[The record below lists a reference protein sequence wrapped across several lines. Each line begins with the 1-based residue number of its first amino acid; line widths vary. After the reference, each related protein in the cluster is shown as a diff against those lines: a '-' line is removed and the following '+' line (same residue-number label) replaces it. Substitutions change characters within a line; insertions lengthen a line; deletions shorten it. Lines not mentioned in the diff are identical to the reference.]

1 MTLNFFTSEN
11 GFQKSLIDPS
21 SSIGTKKDYTTSLKR
36 EEFHSSR
43 SKSSDLKQSEQ
54 NEKFADMM
62 NSLKKKTTN
71 SDKTAPATEKK
82 IEAEIRADIALKSAE
97 ISLFKTKEAALSIEL
112 SAVQSDV
119 KAQDTDVNLANIV
132 ALNAEIQRLIEEQTQ
147 NNGVKG
153 DIQGDIVVTT
163 ETKSE
168 KIESIFALLASF
180 LNHGGDEDIKDGE
193 PDVAF
198 ISVLAQIQELAQSE
212 DAIAITSGLTPE
224 QLTALQD
231 YMQDY
236 VDGVL
241 EQRDQDVLEALAA
254 QWVSLNPPAKETVK
268 ETLKETVKEALQDSK
283 NQEMQIIRTKA
294 DTPKSKEQQTQARFE
309 GRYDARY
316 DGNSE
321 TARTNT
327 DDKNTT
333 DFKAT
338 LKNADAKSSGATATT
353 AKNDNTQSAGQRFL
367 QTTGL
372 ATQGQTSPADPTATT
387 PATVQSPLQSSMT
400 NVITQSQSATQAH
413 PATQMVSATIQKAVK
428 AGEDTTIKLK
438 LNPPEL
444 GRVEVKMSIDKDNVT
459 KIVLTAEKPETY
471 MMLKQDAEILERA
484 LSNAGLDTNGDLSF
498 ELASEDHDFGQ
509 DSKQG
514 RSKQNNN
521 SNGLPDEDI
530 IETSMDWQVD
540 PQTGQMHYNV
550 LV

>member
-36 EEFHSSR
+36 EEFSTSR
-43 SKSSDLKQSEQ
+43 SKNSDLKQSEQ
-54 NEKFADMM
+54 NDRFADMM
-62 NSLKKKTTN
+62 KGLKKKTTN
-71 SDKTAPATEKK
+71 SDKTSSTTETKT
-82 IEAEIRADIALKSAE
+82 EAEIRADVALKNAE
-97 ISLFKTKEAALSIEL
+97 ISLFKTEEAALAIDL
-112 SAVQSDV
+112 DAVQ
-119 KAQDTDVNLANIV
+119 AMDTDVNLANIA
-132 ALNAEIQRLIEEQTQ
+132 ALNAEIQRLIEEQSQ
-147 NNGVKG
+147 NRDTKG
-153 DIQGDIVVTT
+153 DIQGDIVVTA

-168 KIESIFALLASF
+168 KVESIFALLASF
-180 LNHGGDEDIKDGE
+180 LSHDSEEEIKNGE

-212 DAIAITSGLTPE
+212 DAVAITSGLTPE

-254 QWVSLNPPAKETVK
+254 QWVSLNPPTK

-283 NQEMQIIRTKA
+283 NQEMKIIPTKA
-294 DTPKSKEQQTQARFE
+294 DTPKSKDQQTQARFD

-327 DDKNTT
+327 DETST
-333 DFKAT
+333 ADFKAT
-338 LKNADAKSSGATATT
+338 LKDVDVKSSGKAAATQS
-353 AKNDNTQSAGQRFL
+353 DNTQSAGQRFL
-367 QTTGL
+367 QTAGL
-372 ATQGQTSPADPTATT
+372 ATQSQTAPTDSTATT
-387 PATVQSPLQSSMT
+387 ATTVQSPLQSSLT

-438 LNPPEL
+438 LDPPEL
-444 GRVEVKMSIDKDNVT
+444 GRVEVKMSIDKDNTT

-471 MMLKQDAEILERA
+471 MMLKQDAEMLERA
-484 LSNAGLDTNGDLSF
+484 LNDAGLDTNGDLSF

-514 RSKQNNN
+514 RSSKQDN
-521 SNGLPDEDI
+521 SNDMSDEDI

>member
-36 EEFHSSR
+36 EEFSTSR
-43 SKSSDLKQSEQ
+43 SKNSDLKQSEQ
-54 NEKFADMM
+54 NEQFADMM
-62 NSLKKKTTN
+62 KGLKKKTTN
-71 SDKTAPATEKK
+71 SDKTPSTAEAKTG
-82 IEAEIRADIALKSAE
+82 AEIRADVAIKTAE
-97 ISLFKTKEAALSIEL
+97 ISLFKTEEAALPVEL

-119 KAQDTDVNLANIV
+119 KVLGTDVNLANIA
-132 ALNAEIQRLIEEQTQ
+132 ALNAEIQRLIEEQSQ
-147 NNGVKG
+147 NSDTKG
-153 DIQGDIVVTT
+153 TIQGDIVVTA

-168 KIESIFALLASF
+168 KVESIFALLASF
-180 LNHGGDEDIKDGE
+180 LSHDGDEEIKNGE

-236 VDGVL
+236 VEGVL

-254 QWVSLNPPAKETVK
+254 QWVSLNPPTK

-283 NQEMQIIRTKA
+283 NQEMQIIPTKA
-294 DTPKSKEQQTQARFE
+294 DTPKAKDQQTQTRFD

-327 DDKNTT
+327 DETST
-333 DFKAT
+333 ADFKAT
-338 LKNADAKSSGATATT
+338 LKDADVKSGGKAAAAQS
-353 AKNDNTQSAGQRFL
+353 DNTQSAGQRFL
-367 QTTGL
+367 QTAGL
-372 ATQGQTSPADPTATT
+372 ATQGQTAAAETTATT
-387 PATVQSPLQSSMT
+387 ATTVQSLLQSSLT

-438 LNPPEL
+438 LDPPEL

-471 MMLKQDAEILERA
+471 MMLKQDAEMLERA
-484 LSNAGLDTNGDLSF
+484 LNDAGLDTNGDLSF

-514 RSKQNNN
+514 RSSKQDN
-521 SNGLPDEDI
+521 SNDMSDEDI

>member
-36 EEFHSSR
+36 EEFSTSR
-43 SKSSDLKQSEQ
+43 SKNSDLNQSEQ
-54 NEKFADMM
+54 NEQFADMM
-62 NSLKKKTTN
+62 KGLKKKTTN
-71 SDKTAPATEKK
+71 SDKTSSTTETK
-82 IEAEIRADIALKSAE
+82 AGTEIRADVDLKTAE
-97 ISLFKTKEAALSIEL
+97 ISLFKTEEAALPVEL

-119 KAQDTDVNLANIV
+119 KVLDTDVNLANIA
-132 ALNAEIQRLIEEQTQ
+132 ALNAEIQRLIEEQSQ
-147 NNGVKG
+147 NSDTKG
-153 DIQGDIVVTT
+153 AIQGDIVVTA

-168 KIESIFALLASF
+168 KVESIFALLASF
-180 LNHGGDEDIKDGE
+180 LSHDGEEEIKDGE

-236 VDGVL
+236 VEGVL

-254 QWVSLNPPAKETVK
+254 QWVSLNPPTK

-283 NQEMQIIRTKA
+283 NQEMQIIPTKA
-294 DTPKSKEQQTQARFE
+294 DTPKAKDQQTQTRFD

-321 TARTNT
+321 TARKNT
-327 DDKNTT
+327 DETST
-333 DFKAT
+333 ADFKAT
-338 LKNADAKSSGATATT
+338 LKDADVKSGGKVAAAQS
-353 AKNDNTQSAGQRFL
+353 DNTQSAGQRFL
-367 QTTGL
+367 QTAGL
-372 ATQGQTSPADPTATT
+372 ATQGQTASTDSTAATAT
-387 PATVQSPLQSSMT
+387 TVQSPLQSSLT

-438 LNPPEL
+438 LDPPEL
-444 GRVEVKMSIDKDNVT
+444 GRVEVKMSIDKDNTT

-471 MMLKQDAEILERA
+471 MMLKQDAEMLERA
-484 LSNAGLDTNGDLSF
+484 LNNAGLDTNGDLSF
-498 ELASEDHDFGQ
+498 ELASENHDFNQ

-514 RSKQNNN
+514 RSSKQDN
-521 SNGLPDEDI
+521 SNDLSDEDI